1 MEAPWD
7 LVISDL
13 SMPGRNGLEALRQ
26 IKEHYPKLPIL
37 ILSVYPEEQYAIR
50 VLKAGASGYLNK
62 ELAPEELIN
71 AVHRVLLGRKY
82 ITPAIAEKLAGR
94 MNGEDGQLPH
104 EQLSDRE
111 FEVLK
116 LLAAGKSLTDI
127 GTMLSISATTVGTYR
142 SRILAKMDFK
152 TNADMT
158 RYAIAHHLL

>member
-1 MEAPWD
+1 
-7 LVISDL
+7 
-13 SMPGRNGLEALRQ
+13 
-26 IKEHYPKLPIL
+26 
-37 ILSVYPEEQYAIR
+37 
-50 VLKAGASGYLNK
+50 
-62 ELAPEELIN
+62 
-71 AVHRVLLGRKY
+71 
-82 ITPAIAEKLAGR
+82 